1 MSHVTFPALFA
12 NRGLIKISEN
22 QQLPTIKEGT
32 AHKTYDIIT
41 EPRPTRHPGAH
52 AYDLYD
58 LADESKQPCAF
69 LPPGMRKTCFWSNAF
84 NRPGFDRAEF
94 SATLVDVA
102 GLTRPEFDELK
113 RRLCAATEPY
123 RAESQW
129 LYWLPFPA
137 VGAVFALQA
146 TVLRAL
152 PRGVLPVVALFA
164 VYAFFFAHAGA
175 VASHNARVDEEVDG
189 VLAELN
195 MRKGRAVAALRR
207 EHVGA
212 CVGRRN
218 RRSRVIVFGAGARMA
233 NAPGYEYVYIG
244 RGATA
249 V

>member
-1 MSHVTFPALFA
+1 M
-12 NRGLIKISEN
+12 E
-22 QQLPTIKEGT
+22 
-32 AHKTYDIIT
+32 
-41 EPRPTRHPGAH
+41 
-52 AYDLYD
+52 YDLYD

-69 LPPGMRKTCFWSNAF
+69 LPRGLRKGLGCWDNSF

-146 TVLRAL
+146 TVLRATFL
-152 PRGVLPVVALFA
+152 GAVLPVVVIVA
-164 VYAFFFAHAGA
+164 VYAVIFAQASA
-175 VASHNARVDEEVDG
+175 VASHNARVDEDVDG

-195 MRKGRAVAALRR
+195 ARKGRAVAALRR

-218 RRSRVIVFGAGARMA
+218 RRSRIIVFGASLARSA
-233 NAPGYEYVYIG
+233 NAPGYVYTG

>member
-1 MSHVTFPALFA
+1 M
-12 NRGLIKISEN
+12 E
-22 QQLPTIKEGT
+22 
-32 AHKTYDIIT
+32 
-41 EPRPTRHPGAH
+41 
-52 AYDLYD
+52 YDLYD

-69 LPPGMRKTCFWSNAF
+69 LPRGMRKACCWSNSF

-94 SATLVDVA
+94 AATLTDIA

-146 TVLRAL
+146 TVLRATFL
-152 PRGVLPVVALFA
+152 GAVLPVVVIVA
-164 VYAFFFAHAGA
+164 VYAVIFAQASA
-175 VASHNARVDEEVDG
+175 VASHNARVDEDVDG

-195 MRKGRAVAALRR
+195 ARKGRAVAALRR